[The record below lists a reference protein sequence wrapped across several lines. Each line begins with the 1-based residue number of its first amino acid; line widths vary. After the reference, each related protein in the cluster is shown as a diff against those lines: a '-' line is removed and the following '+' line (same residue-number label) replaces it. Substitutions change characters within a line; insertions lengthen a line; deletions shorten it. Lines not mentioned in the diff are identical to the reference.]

1 MNRLL
6 ESILLALAVFAI
18 IGAIGIVTA
27 ILFEISVKLGM
38 IVSLGALFFVTVAR
52 FYVDLGE

>member
-18 IGAIGIVTA
+18 IGAIGIVTT

-38 IVSLGALFFVTVAR
+38 IVSLVAFFLITVAR
-52 FYVDLGE
+52 FYVEMGE